1 MKKYIHKNRLVDIL
15 CEALPK
21 NKWVNLKGKE
31 LAEFRDEIYDLVKKS
46 YASIG
51 GHPNIKSPS
60 DIDMTSINYW
70 EVIDVD
76 SDPKPDAVSG
86 GKKKSS
92 GMKYTLGATDGTSP
106 AKRAYIGSR
115 ISKLKKKGHYAELS
129 HKIASIVA
137 SNNVPIVKDEETVRK
152 VLKGKDITWLEDGWY
167 ERNIGGKKF
176 KKRMFGVPK

>member
-1 MKKYIHKNRLVDIL
+1 MKRYVHKTRLIDIL

-31 LAEFRDEIYDLVKKS
+31 LEGFRDEIYDLVKKS
-46 YASIG
+46 YSAIG

-60 DIDMTSINYW
+60 DINMSSINYW
-70 EVIDVD
+70 EAIDID
-76 SDPKPDAVSG
+76 DDPEPDAVSG
-86 GKKKSS
+86 AKRKS
-92 GMKYTLGATDGTSP
+92 GGIKYTLGATDGTSP

-115 ISKLKKKGHYAELS
+115 IKLLKKKGHYAELS
-129 HKIASIVA
+129 HKIASIMA
-137 SNNVPIVKDEETVRK
+137 SNGVPVVKDENTVRQ